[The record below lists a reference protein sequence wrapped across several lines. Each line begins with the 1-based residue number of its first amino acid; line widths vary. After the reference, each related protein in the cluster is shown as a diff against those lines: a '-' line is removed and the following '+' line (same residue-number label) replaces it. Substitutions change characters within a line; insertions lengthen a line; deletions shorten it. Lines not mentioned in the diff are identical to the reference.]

1 MEESR
6 DIRIHNTNFLISS
19 SLILHIK
26 IIFCL
31 VLSKREWKT
40 KKHWRFFFIS
50 NTSNHTFLT
59 TYLFHFSL
67 PSPPFLTYH
76 TQIRFLSLNS
86 FPAPSPR
93 SRPPVFERC
102 TDCLPTL
109 IITIII
115 IIKKT
120 KTNSTRN
127 YIEIA
132 SCAIQ
137 LYKSPGVKN
146 N

>member
-1 MEESR
+1 MKNKE
-6 DIRIHNTNFLISS
+6 TLTF
-19 SLILHIK
+19 
-26 IIFCL
+26 
-31 VLSKREWKT
+31 
-40 KKHWRFFFIS
+40 FFFIS

-120 KTNSTRN
+120 KNKFDKKLYRN
-127 YIEIA
+127 RILRDTIIYITWSEKQLKHTQKKKK
-132 SCAIQ
+132 IQ
-137 LYKSPGVKN
+137 PSHFKSKKSRR
-146 N
+146 